1 MSWEIFKQNIL
12 AKANN
17 PDSIKDIDTVAKL
30 YATEYDAAIKRGGDT
45 INRVAVKKGNTEIM
59 EQLFKAALQKGLSS
73 TQPYDLVGEMGKGVL
88 AYWQGALLNE
98 FPLPLIPS
106 PGAISNIGVTSNIVT
121 NPGTWTP
128 PITTPSV
135 ETPLPEIPTAIL
147 LDEIPDDNNTVEG
160 AREIAALTGVEVLAD
175 AGDDPGPQL
184 QQVMDE
190 LPADNTPYEIL
201 TETLS
206 VSGSENENDNN
217 SKNDKEAADIKCG
230 DGVDYDA
237 KVSPNYKL
245 RDLSIACNFRHK
257 IIQETTEKMGL
268 TPTQVVCNLQNVAV
282 NILEPIRKQFP
293 GVNVNSAYR
302 GAPAAGGAAKSQH
315 MKGEAVDLQWPGKK
329 PSEYLEIAQWC
340 IENLPYDQLIFE
352 HGNSIWLHISCKKD
366 DSQRKELLTMWTGYL
381 KYTDRTPPSKYRPGI
396 HLHYKD

>member
-98 FPLPLIPS
+98 FPFPLIPS

-128 PITTPSV
+128 PITTPPIGTS
-135 ETPLPEIPTAIL
+135 LPETPTAIL

-160 AREIAALTGVEVLAD
+160 AREIAAETGVEVLAD
-175 AGDDPGPQL
+175 GGDNPGPQL

-190 LPADNTPYEIL
+190 LPADNTPYQEIEPV
-201 TETLS
+201 TDDEAETPPT
-206 VSGSENENDNN
+206 N
-217 SKNDKEAADIKCG
+217 KEVEPIKCG
-230 DGVDYDA
+230 SGVDYDA
-237 KVSPNYKL
+237 KISPNFRL
-245 RDLSIACNFRHK
+245 RDVSIGAVFAHK
-257 IIQETTEKMGL
+257 IKEQRGL
-268 TPTQVVCNLQNVAV
+268 SQNDIVCNLQNVAI
-282 NILEPIRKQFP
+282 NILEPLKAQFP
-293 GVNVNSAYR
+293 NTKINSGFRGTPSVPGGV
-302 GAPAAGGAAKSQH
+302 SQH
-315 MKGEAVDLQWPGKK
+315 EKGEAVDIQFTGFT
-329 PSEYLEIAQWC
+329 PSEYLEASKWVRA
-340 IENLPYDQLIFE
+340 NLPFDQFIFE
-352 HGNSIWLHISCKKD
+352 HGNSIWFHISCKR
-366 DSQRKELLTMWTGYL
+366 SGTQRKQLLTMYKGSYE
-381 KYTDRTPPSKYRPGI
+381 SGI
-396 HLHYKD
+396 KLYYA